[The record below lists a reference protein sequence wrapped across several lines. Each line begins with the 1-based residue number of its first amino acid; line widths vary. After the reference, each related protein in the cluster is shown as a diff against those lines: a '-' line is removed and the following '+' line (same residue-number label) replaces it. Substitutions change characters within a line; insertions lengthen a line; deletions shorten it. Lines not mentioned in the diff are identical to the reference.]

1 MKRSSRRYG
10 PLLGSVCLLLACTS
24 AFAGESQRVAH
35 PASAV
40 QTVSAADIVQ
50 YMRDRFMLPDSVKVD
65 AEPLGKSQFSVFLQT
80 VVTTD
85 DGKQKQSNNVFIT
98 KDGRCF
104 VLGNLF
110 ALRDPS
116 TAEFVRCLRE
126 AAKLPPQAELKIGA
140 FNKTPYPQFLKA
152 VATASVGKQTQ
163 SVEVFV
169 TKDHQIGLWGVIF
182 PFRNDVVRGMIKTHD
197 MPSQGPSNAPI
208 TLVEYADLQCQY
220 CARLQE
226 FLEKQLLPKYGDKIR
241 VIFKEYPIPGHDWSP
256 TAAVANECA
265 YEINASVFPAY
276 RTLIFANQGA
286 INATNV
292 RDRLLELGDQA
303 GIDHVKLAACIDTQA
318 SLPRVEAGREEGRDL
333 GVDHT
338 PTSFVNGRIVVGMPP
353 ESAWDKIL
361 DEALVA
367 KNH

>member
-1 MKRSSRRYG
+1 MKYSSLRYG
-10 PLLGSVCLLLACTS
+10 FLLGSVCLLVAGAS
-24 AFAGESQRVAH
+24 ALGGESQRQAQ

-40 QTVSAADIVQ
+40 QSVSPADIVQ
-50 YMRDRFMLPDSVKVD
+50 YMRDRFALPESVKAD
-65 AEPLGKSQFSVFLQT
+65 AEALGKSQFSVFLQT

-85 DGKQKQSNNVFIT
+85 DGKQKRSNNVFIT

-126 AAKLPPQAELKIGA
+126 AAKLPPQTQLKIGA

-152 VATASVGKQTQ
+152 VATASDGKQTQ
-163 SVEVFV
+163 SVNIFV
-169 TKDHQIGLWGVIF
+169 TKDRRIGLWGVIF
-182 PFRNDVVRGMIKTHD
+182 PFREDVVRGMIKTKD
-197 MPSQGPSNAPI
+197 MPSQGPRNAPI
-208 TLVEYADLQCQY
+208 TLVEYADLQCPL

-241 VIFKEYPIPGHDWSP
+241 VIFKEFLIPGHDWSP

-265 YEINASVFPAY
+265 YEINSSAFSAY
-276 RTLIFANQGA
+276 RTLIFANQNA
-286 INATNV
+286 INTTNV
-292 RDRLLELGDQA
+292 RDRLLELGDEA
-303 GIDHVKLAACIDTQA
+303 GIDHVKLAACLDTQA

-333 GVDHT
+333 GVDRT

-353 ESAWDKIL
+353 ESTWGRIL

-367 KNH
+367 KNR